1 MPKRRTPALTPLP
14 RSFYSQPTLLLSR
27 ELLGTYLVHE
37 SAQGRS
43 VGRIVE
49 TEAYLHDDPACH
61 AYRGITPRTRVLF
74 GPPGFSYIYFIYGMY
89 WCFNVTASPK
99 GIGEAV
105 LIRALEP
112 IEGLALM
119 KQRREVRGKTLK
131 DRELCNGPGKLT
143 IAMGIGP
150 ELNGVDLERKPLY
163 LAAKDSFPRKNPG
176 QEIEVT
182 TRIGIR
188 KAEHQPYRFS
198 FKDNPFVSRSKG
210 L

>member
-1 MPKRRTPALTPLP
+1 MAQMPKRRTPALSPLP
-14 RSFYSQPTLLLSR
+14 RSFYVQPTLLLAR

-37 SAQGRS
+37 SPQGRS

-74 GPPGFSYIYFIYGMY
+74 GPPGFSYVYFIYGMY

-112 IEGLALM
+112 VEGLALM
-119 KQRREVRGKTLK
+119 KKRRQSRGKILK
-131 DRELCNGPGKLT
+131 DWELCNGPGKLT

-150 ELNGVDLERKPLY
+150 EQNGVDLEKKPLY
-163 LAAKDSFPRKNPG
+163 LAARGSFGPESPG
-176 QEIEVT
+176 EEIEVT

-198 FKDNPFVSRSKG
+198 FKENRCVSKR
-210 L
+210 

>member
-1 MPKRRTPALTPLP
+1 MPKRRSPALSPLP
-14 RSFYSQPTLLLSR
+14 RSFYSQPTLRLAR
-27 ELLGTYLVHE
+27 ELLGTFLVHE
-37 SAQGRS
+37 SAQGRC

-74 GPPGFSYIYFIYGMY
+74 GPPGFSYVYFIYGMY

-112 IEGLALM
+112 VDGLALM
-119 KQRREVRGKTLK
+119 KKRREIRGKALK
-131 DRELCNGPGKLT
+131 DLELCNGPGKLT

-150 ELNGVDLERKPLY
+150 ELNGVDLEKKPLY
-163 LAAKDSFPRKNPG
+163 LAAQDSFPLKKPD

-198 FKDNPFVSRSKG
+198 FKDNPFVSK
-210 L
+210 